1 MEEKQKAFLKELQE
15 LLKKYDANISYNHYK
30 SDNNIFGS
38 YYDISM
44 KNTEVITV
52 EGFCINSDNIFPM
65 K

>member
-1 MEEKQKAFLKELQE
+1 MDEKQKEFLKELQA
-15 LLKKYDANISYNHYK
+15 LLKKYDANISYNHYE

-38 YYDISM
+38 YYDISI

-52 EGFCINSDNIFPM
+52 EGLCINSDNIFLM